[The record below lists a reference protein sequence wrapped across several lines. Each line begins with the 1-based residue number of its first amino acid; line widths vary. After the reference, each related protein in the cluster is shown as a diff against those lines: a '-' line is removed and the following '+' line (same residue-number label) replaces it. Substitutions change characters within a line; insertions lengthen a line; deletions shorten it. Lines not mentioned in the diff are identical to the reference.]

1 MMAISVSHL
10 PFCDWL
16 TILLHFLHPIKVKVE
31 TKRDS
36 GTRYGFPALTAVVA
50 VNSARE
56 NEWKKCVCFKFPLVD
71 RIACMC

>member
-1 MMAISVSHL
+1 MAISVSHL

-16 TILLHFLHPIKVKVE
+16 TILFHPIKVKVE

-56 NEWKKCVCFKFPLVD
+56 NE
-71 RIACMC
+71 